1 MRDMDNAETIKQLDR
16 IRLLALVDFLA
27 LIPLVVCFAIGSD
40 AVKGILG
47 PIHGIGY
54 VGLLYLCA
62 KGAGEG
68 RWGWWFPAIVVV
80 TLGPPGSL
88 IGDMKI
94 RRELAPAAA

>member
-1 MRDMDNAETIKQLDR
+1 MDTAETIKQLDR

-27 LIPLVVCFAIGSD
+27 LIPLVICFVIGSD
-40 AVKGILG
+40 AVKSILG

-88 IGDMKI
+88 IGDIKI
-94 RRELAPAAA
+94 RRELEAAGATT